1 MTAPEMV
8 IPDLSDP
15 RTFVDDVPIEAF
27 RAIREKPGLYWQPTP
42 ISTTHGGYWAV
53 TRFADI
59 LAIEKDLESFT
70 STHGAAYPLMSTG
83 PMQGPSADDLL
94 LTDPPRHTRLRKVAA
109 KGFGPRVVAN
119 FEPWIR
125 EIVREAIAA
134 VDGRDTFDW
143 VAEFAQTIPAYVIG
157 RVLGIPREDRERL
170 VAWTIAIFAA
180 TQQTEGLLPGE
191 GTAQKTEGPQREM
204 TEYAATIQELKRAN
218 PADDMFTV
226 LGKCVDDGEITQAE
240 FLQWMVLMMA
250 AGFETTHTAIGHS
263 MRMYL
268 EDPEV
273 RAATDRAVD
282 EGLAGRAV
290 DEYIRLISPPMQMA
304 RTAIRDLEFAGTKI
318 REGDVM
324 VLYFLAANRDPA
336 VFSEPDRFN
345 PWRPEKDTLAFGSGV
360 HRCIGS
366 YLAKLEVQVLFEEL
380 RAAGLNLRLGGE
392 PKRGWSNFINQL
404 TSLPV
409 ARV

>member
-273 RAATDRAVD
+273 RTATDRAVD

>member
-1 MTAPEMV
+1 MTAPELA

-15 RTFVDDVPIEAF
+15 RTFVGDVPIEAF

-42 ISTTHGGYWAV
+42 ISTMHGGYWAV

-59 LAIEKDLESFT
+59 LAIEKDLESFS
-70 STHGAAYPLMSTG
+70 STRGAAYPMMSTG
-83 PMQGPSADDLL
+83 PMQGPSADSLM

-125 EIVREAIAA
+125 EIVREAIAD

-143 VAEFAQTIPAYVIG
+143 VTEFAQTIPAYVIG
-157 RVLGIPREDRERL
+157 RVLGIPREDRERQ

-191 GTAQKTEGPQREM
+191 GTTQKTEGPQREM
-204 TEYAATIQELKRAN
+204 REYAATIQELKRAN

-226 LGKCVDDGEITQAE
+226 LGTCVDDGEITQDE
-240 FLQWMVLMMA
+240 FLQWMVLMMS
-250 AGFETTHTAIGHS
+250 AGFETTHTAIGHA

-282 EGLAGRAV
+282 EGHAGRAV

-345 PWRPEKDTLAFGSGV
+345 PWRPERDTLAFGSGV

-380 RAAGLNLRLGGE
+380 RAAGLNLRLDGE

>member
-191 GTAQKTEGPQREM
+191 GTARKTEGPQREM
-204 TEYAATIQELKRAN
+204 AEYAAMIQELKRAN

>member
-304 RTAIRDLEFAGTKI
+304 RTAIRDLEFAGTEI

>member
-1 MTAPEMV
+1 MTAPE
-8 IPDLSDP
+8 IALPDLSDP

-59 LAIEKDLESFT
+59 VAIEKDLESFS
-70 STHGAAYPLMSTG
+70 STRGAAYPLMSTG
-83 PMQGPSADDLL
+83 PMPGSSADSLM

-125 EIVREAIAA
+125 ELVREVIAD

-143 VAEFAQTIPAYVIG
+143 VTEFAQTIPALVIG
-157 RVLGIPREDRERL
+157 RVLGVPREDRERQ
-170 VAWTIAIFAA
+170 VAWTIALFAA
-180 TQQTEGLLPGE
+180 TQQTEGE
-191 GTAQKTEGPQREM
+191 GAIQNIEGPQREM
-204 TEYAATIQELKRAN
+204 REYAAAIQEVKRAN

-226 LGKCVDDGEITQAE
+226 LGKCVDDGEITQDE
-240 FLQWMVLMMA
+240 FLQWMVLMMG
-250 AGFETTHTAIGHS
+250 AGFETTHTAIGQS

-282 EGLAGRAV
+282 EGLTGRAV

-380 RAAGLNLRLGGE
+380 RAAGLNLRLDGE

>member
-59 LAIEKDLESFT
+59 LAIERDLESFT

-191 GTAQKTEGPQREM
+191 GTARKTEGPQREM
-204 TEYAATIQELKRAN
+204 AEYAAMIQELKRAN

-273 RAATDRAVD
+273 RTATDRAVD

>member
-191 GTAQKTEGPQREM
+191 GTTQKTEGPQREM

>member
-59 LAIEKDLESFT
+59 LAIERDLESFT

-191 GTAQKTEGPQREM
+191 GTARKTEGPQREM
-204 TEYAATIQELKRAN
+204 AEYAAMIQELKRAN